1 MTSSPSIMSSPS
13 LSKPHAALVII
24 GHGSTLNPDSSTPTH
39 QHVDEIRRRGI
50 FAEVACAFWKEE
62 PSMREVHEMVE
73 SREVYLVPNF
83 ISEGY
88 FCQQVLPR
96 ELQVTGPITQLG
108 ATMLYYCDPV
118 GIHPNMTKL
127 LLQRAD
133 EVAPG
138 VPRDQTALII
148 VGHGTSL
155 NENSRKVIEQQVALI
170 RDGGYGFAEV
180 IDAYMEE
187 KPLVNEWHNLTS
199 SPNVVVVPFFIADGL
214 HSYQDIP
221 VLLGFETETGAAA
234 SQREVFRHN
243 PHHLHGRQ
251 LYYSSAI
258 GTEAHM
264 ADVILDQVIEFD
276 RKHQPSSPTAPADA
290 KILSWLSSQFVD
302 DTLLIGQIQVD
313 AMGDGFVLQHV
324 EDASSTT
331 IVPHQGPL
339 AMREIVKLDAKG
351 EFRALKSAPTLIR
364 GWSVAVDSL
373 EDLRL
378 ALDIAYPAALGTA
391 MAESEGRLQAVPLRS
406 NLARQTGMYRFT
418 NTIRDEQ
425 AMEMIGRCCDSATKC
440 ARRIVWGLTA
450 EQPLTGPAAP
460 KAVRHDAPGTVPLLC
475 IEVCPHPVS
484 DARKI
489 AQKNYAEQQTA
500 QAS

>member
-1 MTSSPSIMSSPS
+1 MPSAFQPMSSPA

-39 QHVDEIRRRGI
+39 QHADAIRRQGI

-62 PSMREVHEMVE
+62 PSMREVYAMIE
-73 SREVYLVPNF
+73 SPEVYLVPNF

-96 ELQVTGPITQLG
+96 ELQVTGPITQL
-108 ATMLYYCDPV
+108 ADKTLYYCDPV

-133 EVAPG
+133 EVAHG

-180 IDAYMEE
+180 VDAYMEE
-187 KPLVNEWHNLTS
+187 KPLVSEWHELTR

-243 PHHLHGRQ
+243 PHHLHGRS

-258 GTEAHM
+258 GTEPHM
-264 ADVILDQVIEFD
+264 ADVILDQVIDFD
-276 RKHQPSSPTAPADA
+276 RKHQPSAQSQPADP
-290 KILSWLSSQFVD
+290 KIIPWLRSKLVEGR
-302 DTLLIGQIQVD
+302 LRIGQIQIE
-313 AMGDGFVLQHV
+313 AQGSGFVLRHSD
-324 EDASSTT
+324 DAEAPALTA
-331 IVPHQGPL
+331 HHGAL
-339 AMREIVKLDAKG
+339 ALREIVKLDAQG
-351 EFRALKSAPTLIR
+351 EFRALKSAPNLVR
-364 GWSVAVDSL
+364 GWHVIVDSL
-373 EDLRL
+373 EELLL
-378 ALDIAYPAALGTA
+378 ALDIAYPAAAGMA
-391 MAESEGRLQAVPLRS
+391 MAEEQGKLQGVPLRS
-406 NLARQTGMYRFT
+406 NLSRQTGMYRFT
-418 NTIRDEQ
+418 NTIRDDQ
-425 AMEMIGRCCDSATKC
+425 AMEMVASCCDSAMRC
-440 ARRIVWGLTA
+440 QRRIVWGLTA
-450 EQPLTGPAAP
+450 DQPLSGPATI
-460 KAVRHDAPGTVPLLC
+460 KEQRCENRGEIPLLC
-475 IEVCPHPVS
+475 MEVCPLLVS
-484 DARKI
+484 EARKI
-489 AQKNYAEQQTA
+489 AQKNHAEK
-500 QAS
+500 QAASGS